1 MEKFESALQNV
12 DKEKIKNAVKLHA
25 PIQITTYTLPRNME
39 LYMHEVLTVFLKE
52 CHYDNFSEYLN
63 FCLGE
68 LLTNSKKANTK
79 RVFFAENN
87 LDINDPKD
95 YAKGMSIFR
104 EKTFGNIDHYLT
116 EQKKAGLYVKLILQ
130 ALDDKINIE
139 IRNNSRL
146 CKFEEK
152 RIQEKL
158 NSVKQ
163 YNNEKDVINK
173 VLDQTEGAG
182 LGIIIMILMLQKIG
196 LSKENYKIFVK
207 NDETVTRIE
216 IPLNQKMTLDV
227 FSLYDVFI
235 KNQTTIPVID
245 ENLKQ
250 LNKLLS
256 AKNPDS
262 SQIIDFISRDVTL
275 SFILF
280 KNSVKIDNT
289 ICCVSK
295 AFELLGIERIKKI
308 YNPENQEIRLISR
321 KNDTNNYW
329 KHSYSVAFY
338 AYNLAKQFGLDKDF
352 SLEDI
357 YFCAL
362 LHDIQCIFI
371 QNASEEQKKAV
382 EKSCI
387 EYNFDQTVQQSF
399 FENEMHSKGGA
410 KFLNQLNFPKNLCN
424 AVDFHNNPDTAPEE
438 IAKIIAVIYLADVY
452 QYYEKN
458 IIDYCQVNEAVL
470 KLFNIDSEEKF
481 LMISKVLYSQ
491 IKKQQNF

>member
-1 MEKFESALQNV
+1 MEKFESALQKV

-79 RVFFAENN
+79 RVFFAENK

-104 EKTFGNIDHYLT
+104 EQTFGNIDHYLT

-130 ALDDKINIE
+130 TLDDKILIE
-139 IRNNSRL
+139 IKNNSVL

-182 LGIIIMILMLQKIG
+182 LGIIIMMLMLQKIG

-207 NDETVTRIE
+207 DGETVTRIE
-216 IPLNQKMTLDV
+216 IPLNQKITLDI

-235 KNQTTIPVID
+235 KNQTTIPVIG
-245 ENLKQ
+245 ENLEQ

-256 AKNPDS
+256 QKNPDVEK
-262 SQIIDFISRDVTL
+262 IMDFISRDVTL
-275 SFILF
+275 SFLMF
-280 KNSVKIDNT
+280 KNSTKIDNN
-289 ICCVSK
+289 ISRISK
-295 AFELLGIERIKKI
+295 AFELLGFEKVKQI
-308 YNPENQEIRLISR
+308 YNPKNKEIRIISK
-321 KNDTNNYW
+321 KNDINDYW
-329 KHSYSVAFY
+329 NHSYAVAFY
-338 AYNLAKQFGLDKDF
+338 SYNLARQFGMDKEF
-352 SLEDI
+352 SPEDI

-362 LHDIQCIFI
+362 LHDLPCILI
-371 QNASEEQKKAV
+371 QNASDEQKKA
-382 EKSCI
+382 I
-387 EYNFDQTVQQSF
+387 EQCCRELNFEDKVQDCF
-399 FENEMHSKGGA
+399 YANEMYNKGGV
-410 KFLNQLNFPKNLCN
+410 KYFEQLNFPKKICS
-424 AVDFHNNPDTAPEE
+424 AVDYHNNPDSAPTEFE
-438 IAKIIAVIYLADVY
+438 KLIAVIYLADAF

-458 IIDYCQVNEAVL
+458 IIDYCQINETVL

-481 LMISKVLYSQ
+481 LMISKILCSQ
-491 IKKQQNF
+491 IKKKQ